1 VAERLV
7 LPPEKREAPMS
18 FSTNTLLSSLSTSD
32 FDLLAPHLEAVTLG
46 LRKMLEKP
54 NQRIEDVYFP
64 ETGFAS
70 VVAVQRNG

>member
-1 VAERLV
+1 
-7 LPPEKREAPMS
+7 MS

-46 LRKMLEKP
+46 LRKTLEKP

-64 ETGFAS
+64 RRGSRPSSPFNATARKS
-70 VVAVQRNG
+70 RSD